1 MNVSFVIVTTVAVIN
16 RVKYFKKFS
25 KCIIGDKMKKSFRK
39 HRKMV

>member
-1 MNVSFVIVTTVAVIN
+1 MLVFVIIITVAIIN

-39 HRKMV
+39 QRKIV